1 MAHLIAPIQ
10 IDGQALC
17 CQPATKRTEAVLGG
31 MAAAIGANEWEIY
44 RAAQDNTVKEGSV
57 AFGICCAQGIEITL
71 TGQIET
77 LNDGYDW
84 IEVIHNGQQVF
95 RHQSTDT
102 SDDPDETVAAGP
114 FTLTLPLDDRP
125 CGHLIEIRGSTG
137 DGQANND
144 VWWRAAVAIS

>member
-1 MAHLIAPIQ
+1 MDHLITPIEIQ
-10 IDGQALC
+10 GVPYC
-17 CQPATKRTEAVLGG
+17 CQPATKRTEAILGG
-31 MAAAIGANEWEIY
+31 MATELGPNQWEIY

-57 AFGICCAQGIEITL
+57 TFGICCAQGLEITL
-71 TGQIET
+71 NGQIET

-114 FTLTLPLDDRP
+114 FTVSLSLDDRP

-144 VWWRAAVAIS
+144 VWWQAVVAIS